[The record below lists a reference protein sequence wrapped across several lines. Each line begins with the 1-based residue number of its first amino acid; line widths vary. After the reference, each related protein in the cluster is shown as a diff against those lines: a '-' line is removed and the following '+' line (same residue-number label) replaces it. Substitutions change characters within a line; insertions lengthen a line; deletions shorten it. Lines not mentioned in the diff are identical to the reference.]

1 MTSESK
7 ETWYLDI
14 VEKLDDFCKRVDE
27 KIEKE
32 QQQMKA
38 CKKKTE
44 LETKLAQEMKL
55 HNELTERL
63 AELVRRGS
71 ELDRVCATFESH
83 LTIADSDRNRLDN
96 AKETYQLA
104 KELTGI
110 RWDFS
115 APPNVAKGYIKS
127 ESRKLLQPIE
137 LDMSN
142 GADSGALWALL
153 QTTAAPGWPFQGDK
167 ENRPCNEVK

>member
-1 MTSESK
+1 MASECRES
-7 ETWYLDI
+7 WYLDI
-14 VEKLDDFCKRVDE
+14 VEKMDDFYKRVDE

-38 CKKKTE
+38 CKKYTE
-44 LETKLAQEMKL
+44 LETKLAQETKL
-55 HNELTERL
+55 NKELTERL
-63 AELVRRGS
+63 AELERRGS

-96 AKETYQLA
+96 AKEIFQIA

-137 LDMSN
+137 VDMSS
-142 GADSGALWALL
+142 GGDSDALWTLL
-153 QTTAAPGWPFQGDK
+153 QCTADPRDK
-167 ENRPCNEVK
+167 ENRPHNEPATRI

>member
-1 MTSESK
+1 MTTETK
-7 ETWYLDI
+7 ETWFLDV
-14 VEKLDDFCKRVDE
+14 VEKMDDFCKRLDD
-27 KIEKE
+27 KIDKV

-38 CKKKTE
+38 SKKKTE

-55 HNELTERL
+55 HHELTERL
-63 AELVRRGS
+63 AELSRRGS

-115 APPNVAKGYIKS
+115 APPNVPKGYFKS
-127 ESRKLLQPIE
+127 EARKLLVP
-137 LDMSN
+137 LSPH
-142 GADSGALWALL
+142 ADSGALWTQLGAA
-153 QTTAAPGWPFQGDK
+153 TARGK
-167 ENRPCNEVK
+167 ENHHNN

>member
-1 MTSESK
+1 MASESK
-7 ETWYLDI
+7 ETWFLDI

-83 LTIADSDRNRLDN
+83 LSIADSDRNRLDN
-96 AKETYQLA
+96 A
-104 KELTGI
+104 
-110 RWDFS
+110 
-115 APPNVAKGYIKS
+115 N

-137 LDMSN
+137 LDMST